1 MSNTTVNTNKAQD
14 FLNGLIYNTA
24 AIRSQ
29 VESRMVNGD
38 KPQPLRKA
46 A

>member
-29 VESRMVNGD
+29 VEGRMVNGG
-38 KPQPLRKA
+38 KNQPLPKA

>member
-1 MSNTTVNTNKAQD
+1 MTNTTVNTKKAQD
-14 FLNGLIYNTA
+14 FLNSLIYNTA

-29 VESRMVNGD
+29 VETRMANGG
-38 KPQPLRKA
+38 KSQPLPKA

>member
-1 MSNTTVNTNKAQD
+1 MTNTTVNTNKAQD
-14 FLNGLIYNTA
+14 FLNNLIYNTA

-29 VESRMVNGD
+29 VETRMANGG
-38 KPQPLRKA
+38 KSQPLPKA